1 MQGHHR
7 DAHKTG
13 IRHAF
18 RFEEN
23 LFAGGTAESPR
34 RMAWLPFQHPG
45 AVAVQREA
53 SPQICVGT
61 PPVHVHAAQM
71 EVTGKRKSIFETHQI
86 PSSNSL
92 PTPPVSVAILAHLRR
107 SP

>member
-13 IRHAF
+13 IRQAF

-23 LFAGGTAESPR
+23 LFGGDMAESPR

-45 AVAVQREA
+45 AVTVQSEA
-53 SPQICVGT
+53 SPQTSVGT
-61 PPVHVHAAQM
+61 QPVHVHAALM
-71 EVTGKRKSIFETHQI
+71 VVNREKEIKI
-86 PSSNSL
+86 
-92 PTPPVSVAILAHLRR
+92 
-107 SP
+107 